1 MEESK
6 SIFNGKTWLRIVSQV
21 DIAIS
26 IIASVIFFFAFI
38 AKCDR
43 DDGSVIYLIG
53 CAMSILNLL
62 FGLIGLA
69 VDDIRN
75 KLK

>member
-1 MEESK
+1 MEELK
-6 SIFNGKTWLRIVSQV
+6 NKLNGKNYLRIVSKV
-21 DIAIS
+21 DITIS
-26 IIASVIFFFAFI
+26 TIASIMFIFAFI
-38 AKCDR
+38 GKCDR
-43 DDGSVIYLIG
+43 EENSVIYLIG
-53 CAMSILNLL
+53 CAISILNLL